1 MENIVM
7 KSRACPVSST
17 LALIAAT
24 ALFAGCTPPDPVSP
38 GAVATPATTVG
49 MEIDDTVTTTKVKSA
64 LLSEPDVKAFAIK
77 VETRKGMVLL
87 SGFVD
92 NEARAERAISVAR
105 EVAGVKAVENGMTV
119 KDGNVTV
126 GNKVDDG
133 IVTARVKSALLS
145 EPTVRSNDITVVT
158 RKGEVQ
164 LSGFVDNQAQI
175 ERAADVTRSV
185 EGVRTVANEMSVK
198 K

>member
-1 MENIVM
+1 MEKIVM
-7 KSRACPVSST
+7 KSRNRPVSFV
-17 LALIAAT
+17 LVLIAGA
-24 ALFAGCTPPDPVSP
+24 ALFAGCTPLDPVLP
-38 GAVATPATTVG
+38 GAVAAPATTVG

-77 VETRKGMVLL
+77 VETRKGRVLL

-145 EPTVRSNDITVVT
+145 EPAVRSNDITVVT